1 MASPAGACSD
11 ARLWRSARG
20 RGSAGP
26 RTRSGRPRPVE
37 QHELASRGSYQSD
50 VPRRHLQRL
59 TTPFSDPLRAKVTA
73 RVAQIDT
80 LLATF
85 VRSPTRSKLLLHR
98 LN

>member
-59 TTPFSDPLRAKVTA
+59 TTPFSDPLPLRADLA
-73 RVAQIDT
+73 RSAAAGERAALVDLVGA
-80 LLATF
+80 LGG
-85 VRSPTRSKLLLHR
+85 
-98 LN
+98 

>member
-59 TTPFSDPLRAKVTA
+59 TTPFSDPRRADAPTLRAA
-73 RVAQIDT
+73 AADNRRPWA
-80 LLATF
+80 
-85 VRSPTRSKLLLHR
+85 STRR
-98 LN
+98 